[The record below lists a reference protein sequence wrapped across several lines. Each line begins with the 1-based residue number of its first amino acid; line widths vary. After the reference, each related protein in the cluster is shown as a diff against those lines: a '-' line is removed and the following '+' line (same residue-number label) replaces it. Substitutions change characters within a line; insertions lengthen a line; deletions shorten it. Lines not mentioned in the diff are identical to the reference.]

1 MPFDRI
7 EHSGFGRELEWV
19 NEVDRLAGTVRGPTS
34 SAILARPRA
43 RRLSRRRG
51 SGILAAMTHRTP
63 FLART
68 TLVALGLLSVTGCI
82 TKKEHAALQA
92 ELDKTRATLTD
103 TEKRATDLQTALTE
117 TEAEVARL
125 QGEITSLKDALALA
139 EARATD
145 AETEL
150 AGVLKDKSKLTASI
164 EDMQNALAE
173 LQRQQAIADARA
185 AEYRAVL
192 AKFKALIDSGKLKAK
207 IVDGRLVLEL
217 KTDILF
223 PSGSAKLSKDG
234 VATIQE
240 VAKLLAEIADR
251 KYQIE
256 GHTDNVPIKTAQYPS
271 NWELAADRSINVLKA
286 MVDAGMP
293 ANRVSAA
300 AFADTVPAASNATP
314 EGQAQNRRIE
324 IAIVP
329 DLSSL
334 PGASEIEK
342 MFKGS

>member
-1 MPFDRI
+1 MI
-7 EHSGFGRELEWV
+7 L
-19 NEVDRLAGTVRGPTS
+19 PTRRS
-34 SAILARPRA
+34 S
-43 RRLSRRRG
+43 
-51 SGILAAMTHRTP
+51 
-63 FLART
+63 LART
-68 TLVALGLLSVTGCI
+68 TLLALGLISIMAGCV
-82 TKKEHAALQA
+82 TKKEHAALQS
-92 ELDKTRATLTD
+92 ELDKTRGLLS
-103 TEKRATDLQTALTE
+103 ESEQRATDLQTALTE

-125 QGEITSLKDALALA
+125 QGEISGLKDALAIA

-223 PSGSAKLSKDG
+223 GSGSAKLSKDG
-234 VATIQE
+234 LATIQE
-240 VAKLLAEIADR
+240 VAKLLAEIPDR

-271 NWELAADRSINVLKA
+271 NWELAADRALNVLKA
-286 MVDAGMP
+286 MTDAGMP
-293 ANRVSAA
+293 GNRVSAA
-300 AFADTVPAASNATP
+300 SFADTVPAASNATP

-324 IAIVP
+324 ISIVP

-334 PGASEIEK
+334 PGASDIEK